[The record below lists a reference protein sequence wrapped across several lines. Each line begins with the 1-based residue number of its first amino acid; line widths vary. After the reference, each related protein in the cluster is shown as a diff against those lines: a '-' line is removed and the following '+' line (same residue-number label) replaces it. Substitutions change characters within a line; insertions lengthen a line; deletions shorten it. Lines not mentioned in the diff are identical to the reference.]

1 MTNQQLFELGRR
13 TFDTP
18 EFRGIEFIEVEAKS
32 VINKVPAASRVP
44 FDYTINPYRGCSHA
58 CSYCVLGDTPILMGD
73 GTTKPI
79 AKLAV
84 GERVYG
90 TVFVGRYRRY
100 VPTEVLAHWETTKA
114 AYLITVEDGTELITS
129 GDHRFLTERG
139 WKHVTGTEQGMDRR
153 PFLTTNNSLVGVGG
167 LPDPPLE
174 DVDYRRGYL
183 AGMIRGDG
191 LLGSWTYATGTVHR
205 FRLALV
211 DEEGLTRT
219 RRFLSAEGIETS
231 WFGYQSATAT
241 HRSLDAIR
249 TDRSASI
256 VRIGELIG
264 WPESASVSWR
274 KGFLAGV
281 FDAEGSYSG
290 SLRIGN
296 TDPQI
301 LGTVA
306 ASLDVLGFAYR
317 LETTARSNGMASIRL
332 LGGFREILRFFLTV
346 DPAITRK
353 RTFDGLALK
362 SDAQL
367 RVMAIEPLGLEL
379 PMYDITTGTG
389 DFIANGVVSH
399 NCFAR
404 PTHTFLDMNAGRD
417 FESKIVVK
425 VNAPEVLRREL
436 AKKSWKGDHIAMG
449 TNTDPYQRAEG
460 RYKLMR
466 GIIEALRDARNPF
479 SILTKGTLILRD
491 IDLLLE
497 AAEHAEVSAAFSIGT
512 LDERVWRETEPGTPN
527 PKARVDAL
535 RQLVDAGIP
544 TGVLIAPILP
554 GISDR
559 PEQLREVVEAV
570 LDAGASYASPIMLHL
585 RPGVREEFMPWLA
598 EVHPEL
604 VERYEKLYRSAYGP
618 KAERESLSRRVHRY
632 IDEQPGQRTPATH
645 RFRTDVAKKNEP
657 KAEQQHLF

>member
-1 MTNQQLFELGRR
+1 MPFE
-13 TFDTP
+13 
-18 EFRGIEFIEVEAKS
+18 
-32 VINKVPAASRVP
+32 
-44 FDYTINPYRGCSHA
+44 YTINPYRGCTHS
-58 CSYCVLGDTPILMGD
+58 CVYCVLGDTSILMAD

-79 AKLAV
+79 AKMTV
-84 GERVYG
+84 GDRVYG
-90 TVFVGRYRRY
+90 TEVRGRYRRY
-100 VPTEVLAHWETTKA
+100 VPTEVLAHWETLKPAFLVT
-114 AYLITVEDGTELITS
+114 LEDGTELVAS
-129 GDHRFLTERG
+129 GDHRFLSDRG
-139 WKHVTGTEQGMDRR
+139 WKYVKGAGHGPGQR
-153 PFLTTNNSLVGVGG
+153 PFLTTNNSLIGVGG
-167 LPDPPLE
+167 FPEQPVPDA
-174 DVDYRRGYL
+174 DYRRGYL

-191 LLGSWTYATGTVHR
+191 LLGSWTYSGGTVHR

-211 DEEGLTRT
+211 DEEGLVRT
-219 RRFLSAEGIETS
+219 RRFLSAEGIETA
-231 WFGYQSATAT
+231 WFAYQAATAT
-241 HRSLDAIR
+241 RRSMDGIR

-256 VRIGELIG
+256 ARIGDLIR
-264 WPESASVSWR
+264 WPERASLSWR

-281 FDAEGSYSG
+281 FDAEGSFSG
-290 SLRIGN
+290 SLRIAN
-296 TDPQI
+296 SDPQI

-306 ASLDVLGFAYR
+306 ASFDALGFEYR
-317 LETTARSNGMASIRL
+317 LETTAGRNGLAYVRL

-367 RVMAIEPLGLEL
+367 RVMAIEPLGLDL
-379 PMYDITTGTG
+379 PMFDIATGSG

-425 VNAPEVLRREL
+425 VNAPDVLRREL

-460 RYKLMR
+460 RYRLMR

-512 LDERVWRETEPGTPN
+512 LDEQVWRETEPGTPS

-544 TGVLIAPILP
+544 TGVLVAPILP

-559 PEQLREVVEAV
+559 PEQLRAVVEAV

-604 VERYEKLYRSAYGP
+604 VERYQQLYRSAYGS
-618 KAERESLSRRVHRY
+618 KTEREALSRRVRGYARAHRG
-632 IDEQPGQRTPATH
+632 PRPPATH
-645 RFRTDVAKKNEP
+645 RFRGNGIRKPQPE
-657 KAEQQHLF
+657 AEQQRLW